1 MKPVLRLVSAAALVA
16 TIVPPL
22 LHFAGIL
29 DLEHTK
35 TWMLGATVA
44 WFVATPFWM
53 K

>member
-1 MKPVLRLVSAAALVA
+1 MKSLLRLVSAAALVG

-22 LHFAGIL
+22 LHFAGVMAL
-29 DLEHTK
+29 DQAQL
-35 TWMLGATVA
+35 WMLGATVA